1 MAKPTLILTFTA
13 GAAIAAKTLVKF
25 GSADGTVVP
34 ASAATDAIIGITEL
48 GADNA
53 GDRIDVTLA
62 GIEEA
67 AYGDAVT
74 RGDLLTTDANGKA
87 IKATVAGSR
96 IIGYAL
102 ESGVSGDITG
112 VMIAPSQI

>member
-25 GSADGTVVP
+25 GSANGTVVP

-53 GDRIDVTLA
+53 GDRIDVTLS
-62 GIEEA
+62 GIEEVK
-67 AYGDAVT
+67 YGGTVD
-74 RGDLLTTDANGKA
+74 RGDLLTSDANGAAVKA
-87 IKATVAGSR
+87 AVAGNR